1 MKKTINNKALIEF
14 LDKVK
19 KAKASRSREMRITM
33 EEADN
38 IARELLRHLLE
49 SDNKPTDQNNTGP
62 VVDGGK
68 F

>member
-19 KAKASRSREMRITM
+19 KAKATRSREMRITM

-49 SDNKPTDQNNTGP
+49 NDNKPIEQNNSGP
-62 VVDGGK
+62 VVDGGT